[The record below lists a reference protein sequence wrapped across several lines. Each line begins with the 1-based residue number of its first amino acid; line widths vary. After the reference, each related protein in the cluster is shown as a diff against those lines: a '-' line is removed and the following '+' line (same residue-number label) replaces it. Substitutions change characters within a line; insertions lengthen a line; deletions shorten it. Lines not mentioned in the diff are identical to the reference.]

1 MIHLLKN
8 CLFSPPMM
16 SQFLTTAA
24 PLFCTWYKLSSAQKK
39 NFKVLSKLQFSLFFL
54 QDGQVQMMLKTC
66 SADSDESFTR
76 DTIEEN
82 ATAWE
87 TTLWDSIIKITHWN
101 KPQFNWI
108 WFKMQ
113 LFRIFEVNIWILCA
127 KIKISKHH
135 ELLSD

>member
-1 MIHLLKN
+1 MQNKSLTREKEWSTFWKIAFFPRRWCRNFWLRLHHFFALDIN
-8 CLFSPPMM
+8 CLQHRRRISK
-16 SQFLTTAA
+16 
-24 PLFCTWYKLSSAQKK
+24 FCQNC
-39 NFKVLSKLQFSLFFL
+39 NFHFFFL

-108 WFKMQ
+108 WFKMRF
-113 LFRIFEVNIWILCA
+113 FRIF
-127 KIKISKHH
+127 SPF
-135 ELLSD
+135 